1 MKRTVNVIVV
11 VVIASLLFNLYSIVK
26 MNQLGKEL
34 EYLRESYSRTEWQMV
49 NEVSGIQQQ
58 LYEWRESDKW
68 IADIHFLPD
77 IEATSHR
84 AIYLDVQW
92 TFKELESDA
101 DVVFSYKK
109 DEEAEWREVVASLM
123 SGTTYEAAIQ
133 IDPKFSYVYK
143 IDSVGSL
150 NRGTGTE
157 YLPVDLFQS
166 RGLTISYSTFMSG
179 KTTHFE
185 AIIEQRDVWFDF
197 YKVEEA
203 KAYVH
208 LNDGSQKVVDF
219 TYGIFDDGIY
229 DDEMQHELDG
239 EEVWAVQVEME
250 DMMFVEVEVTYADG
264 RTEKETFDLLEGN
277 VEEIREHM

>member
-1 MKRTVNVIVV
+1 MKKPLKVILA

-26 MNQLGKEL
+26 MNQIGKEL
-34 EYLRESYSRTEWQMV
+34 EYLRESYSRTEWQMMS
-49 NEVSGIQQQ
+49 EVSSIQQQ
-58 LYEWRESDKW
+58 LYEWRESEKW
-68 IADIHFLPD
+68 VSDIHFLPD
-77 IEATSHR
+77 VEASTLGNIH
-84 AIYLDVQW
+84 LDVQW

-133 IDPKFSYVYK
+133 IDPEFGYLYK

-166 RGLTISYSTFMSG
+166 RGLTISYSTLTSG

-197 YKVEEA
+197 YKVEKA

-219 TYGIFDDGIY
+219 TYGIYDDGIY

-250 DMMFVEVEVTYADG
+250 NMVFIEVEVTYGDG
-264 RTEKETFDLLEGN
+264 STEKDTFHLHEEV
-277 VEEIREHM
+277 VEEIRELM